1 MAARILALV
10 PRLVA
15 LTVIWLL
22 ATATFTFAAGNKANK
37 ASSAG
42 STAAASRPEVL
53 VVPDVRGK
61 AFVFAK
67 GILQDAGFAWRVDG
81 DVKGYA
87 ANAVSLQFP
96 APGTKVVDTGSP
108 VVALQ
113 LVRNK
118 DYGEQGLPEDTAPYG
133 STRLLLL
140 SDWRKLHEKR
150 AKPTTSTT
158 STLPTTTGS
167 TPTTTASSTTTT
179 TEEESPPPKP
189 EPKTRK
195 PDFEVEGAPTEPA
208 DEIPLPERARRLE
221 RRLDAAERPTKTLVN
236 FWLYQHAWVVTGAR
250 FGWHDGAEALRIL
263 IRVDQKLEKRWGFGG
278 RSEAVARS
286 ALAYVE
292 AKAG

>member
-22 ATATFTFAAGNKANK
+22 ATATFTFAAGNNANK

-42 STAAASRPEVL
+42 STAAASRPEAL

-87 ANAVSLQFP
+87 ANTVSLQYP

-108 VVALQ
+108 AVAVQ
-113 LVRNK
+113 LLRNK
-118 DYGEQGLPEDTAPYG
+118 DYGEQGLPEDSAPYG
-133 STRLLLL
+133 STRLLLY
-140 SDWRKLHEKR
+140 SDWRKQHEKR
-150 AKPTTSTT
+150 AMTTTSTA
-158 STLPTTTGS
+158 LTTTAS
-167 TPTTTASSTTTT
+167 TPTTTASTTT
-179 TEEESPPPKP
+179 TEEEAPPPKS

-195 PDFEVEGAPTEPA
+195 PDFEVVGAPKEPA
-208 DEIPLPERARRLE
+208 DEIPLPERAKRLE
-221 RRLDAAERPTKTLVN
+221 RRVDAAERPTKTLVN

-263 IRVDQKLEKRWGFGG
+263 IRVDHKLERRWGFGG